1 MAEARGPGSAAAWP
15 ELGHTERWLLRHYG
29 AVAGWH
35 RQVHRLIPVLFA
47 FSALVWL
54 FAPAGWMAAM
64 TPWVG
69 AAALAGA
76 GVYLARVIVVTG
88 RATLDLAAW
97 QVTANRAAIRHLRR
111 ALLEALAM
119 AAATVAL
126 GLAFL
131 VLGLQIAA
139 DVTDPRVF
147 ATLWALCLGGFFLSL
162 FVGELFMR
170 LVDELPNPDAPSLAA
185 PGTGTGPE
193 RPATEEA

>member
-29 AVAGWH
+29 AAAGWH
-35 RQVHRLIPVLFA
+35 RRVHRLIPVLFA

-69 AAALAGA
+69 ALALAGA

-97 QVTANRAAIRHLRR
+97 RGTADRAAIRNLRR

-119 AAATVAL
+119 AAATVVL

-131 VLGLQIAA
+131 VLGLRIAA

-147 ATLWALCLGGFFLSL
+147 AALWALCLGGFFLSL

-170 LVDELPNPDAPSLAA
+170 LVDEVPDPDALPPANLNPAA
-185 PGTGTGPE
+185 ERG
-193 RPATEEA
+193 RPASEEA

>member
-1 MAEARGPGSAAAWP
+1 MTEARGPGSVAAWP
-15 ELGHTERWLLRHYG
+15 DLGRTERWLLRHYG
-29 AVAGWH
+29 AAAGWH

-69 AAALAGA
+69 AVALAGA
-76 GVYLARVIVVTG
+76 GVYLARVIIVTG

-97 QVTANRAAIRHLRR
+97 QGTADRAAIRHLRR

-139 DVTDPRVF
+139 DVADPRGF

-170 LVDELPNPDAPSLAA
+170 LVDELPNPDAPALTA
-185 PGTGTGPE
+185 PGTGAGPE
-193 RPATEEA
+193 RHATEEA